1 MDRRTLALI
10 YLAHA
15 SDVLENAFAPL
26 SDDDYE
32 VRYGSVLNFVHAALS
47 VYVILSFNENCI
59 GYTDQLYGI
68 NGIKFLF
75 LVHSNALIHTCTLP
89 QVAMKRV
96 RDLLDLDLDAEAAK
110 PNANDLM
117 WSVFAAFI
125 K

>member
-1 MDRRTLALI
+1 M
-10 YLAHA
+10 
-15 SDVLENAFAPL
+15 E
-26 SDDDYE
+26 
-32 VRYGSVLNFVHAALS
+32 
-47 VYVILSFNENCI
+47 LSFNENCI
-59 GYTDQLYGI
+59 WYIYQLYGI
-68 NGIKFLF
+68 GGMIFLLS
-75 LVHSNALIHTCTLP
+75 LVYSHTLIHIFTLL

>member
-1 MDRRTLALI
+1 M
-10 YLAHA
+10 
-15 SDVLENAFAPL
+15 
-26 SDDDYE
+26 
-32 VRYGSVLNFVHAALS
+32 
-47 VYVILSFNENCI
+47 ILS
-59 GYTDQLYGI
+59 
-68 NGIKFLF
+68 
-75 LVHSNALIHTCTLP
+75 LVYSHTLIHIFTLP

>member
-1 MDRRTLALI
+1 MEKLTQ
-10 YLAHA
+10 
-15 SDVLENAFAPL
+15 SC
-26 SDDDYE
+26 
-32 VRYGSVLNFVHAALS
+32 VH
-47 VYVILSFNENCI
+47 
-59 GYTDQLYGI
+59 
-68 NGIKFLF
+68 
-75 LVHSNALIHTCTLP
+75 